1 MMEYKVKNPNPNYQ
15 LIFNNDKNSWVMKI
29 TQEGII
35 FNRESFPYV
44 NADGFAKSVIEILES
59 CYEVRFTE
67 KMDKVTWIPCTERL
81 PEDGGQKLCTHFCDT
96 CEAMKSSYLVWA
108 APYNDGWCC
117 DERVTG
123 KVTHWMPIPLPPKQI
138 S

>member
-1 MMEYKVKNPNPNYQ
+1 MENEEPCIRPRKWVSKEGLMETLNEKNFSFLHLPYQ
-15 LIFNNDKNSWVMKI
+15 KDV
-29 TQEGII
+29 
-35 FNRESFPYV
+35 
-44 NADGFAKSVIEILES
+44 
-59 CYEVRFTE
+59 E

-96 CEAMKSSYLVWA
+96 CEAMKSPYLVWA

-123 KVTHWMPIPLPPKQI
+123 KVTHWMPLPLPPKQI